1 MMPVRGR
8 TCARGCARGFS
19 LVEFM
24 VAITLALVVTIAVLS
39 VFLGSRSSFLSTS
52 GTGALADNGRFAL
65 SFLQAAVR
73 SAGYMACNTTQRQLS
88 MLNVAGNLPYALTQP
103 LGGFEAGGTGGA
115 GSFVLAPPP
124 VTADSAAGDWTG
136 GLDPQ
141 LVNLVV
147 QNSDVLVVSSTLP
160 YSQASYVTA
169 ISDGASNFTVNQA
182 GSLQNNQIAVISDCA
197 KSVAFQITGVT
208 PSGVNAIISHTMVG
222 APGNTASA
230 LPVSFPVGAEVAPID
245 TTVYFIGKGA
255 DGDGA
260 LFAYDMYGGTLT
272 TTGGFTATPNELVPD
287 IEAMQVLYGLDTTGT
302 QTPSTYVTADK
313 VANFNLVMSVK
324 IAVLAA
330 SPPGAVPQGPPR
342 TFTLLGNVVTAPADT
357 RARQVF
363 EITVS
368 LRDMET

>member
-1 MMPVRGR
+1 MKR
-8 TCARGCARGFS
+8 ARDCDCARGFS

-24 VAITLALVVTIAVLS
+24 IAITLALIVTVAVLS

-73 SAGYMACNTTQRQLS
+73 SAGYMACNTTQRQVS
-88 MLNVAGNLPYALTQP
+88 MLNVPGSLPYTFTQP
-103 LGGFEAGGTGGA
+103 LVGFEASGTGGA
-115 GSFVLAPPP
+115 GAFNLAPPP
-124 VTADSAAGDWTG
+124 VAPDASAADWAG
-136 GLDPQ
+136 GLDPN

-147 QNSDVLVVSSTLP
+147 QNSDVLAVSSTLP

-169 ISDGASNFTVNQA
+169 ISDGASSFTVNQP

-197 KSVAFQITGVT
+197 KSVAFQITGVA
-208 PSGVNAIISHTMVG
+208 PSGTNAIISHNMAG
-222 APGNTASA
+222 APGNNASA
-230 LPVSFPVGAEVAPID
+230 LPVSFAVGSEVAPID
-245 TTVYFIGKGA
+245 TTVYFIGQGA

-260 LFAYDMYGGTLT
+260 LFAYDLYGGTLA
-272 TTGGFTATPNELVPD
+272 TTGGFTAAPNELVPD
-287 IEAMQVLYGLDTTGT
+287 IEAMQVLYGLDTGGT
-302 QTPSTYVTADK
+302 QVPSTYVTADQ
-313 VANFNLVMSVK
+313 VTNFNLVMSVK

-330 SPPGAVPQGPPR
+330 SGPGAVPMGPAR
-342 TFTLLGNVVTAPADT
+342 TFNLLGNVVTAPADT

>member
-1 MMPVRGR
+1 MTRVRR
-8 TCARGCARGFS
+8 CARGRVRGFS
-19 LVEFM
+19 LIEFM
-24 VAITLALVVTIAVLS
+24 IAITLALVVTIAVLS
-39 VFLGSRSSFLSTS
+39 VFLGSRSSFMSTS
-52 GTGALADNGRFAL
+52 GTGAISDNGRFAL

-73 SAGYMACNTTQRQLS
+73 GAGYMACNTTQRQVS
-88 MLNVAGNLPYALTQP
+88 MLNSPGNLPYGFTQP
-103 LGGFEAGGTGGA
+103 LTGFEANGTGGA
-115 GSFVLAPPP
+115 GAFNVAPPP
-124 VTADSAAGDWTG
+124 VAPDSAAGDWVA
-136 GLDPQ
+136 GLDPN

-147 QNSDVLVVSSTLP
+147 KNNDVLVVTSTLP

-169 ISDGASNFTVNQA
+169 ISDGATNFTVNQA
-182 GSLQNNQIAVISDCA
+182 GSLQSNQIAVISDCA
-197 KSVAFQITGVT
+197 KSVAFQITNVT
-208 PSGVNAIISHTMVG
+208 PSGPNAIVYHTMAG
-222 APGNTASA
+222 APGNTAAA

-245 TTVYFIGKGA
+245 TTVFFIGKGA

-260 LFAYDMYGGTLT
+260 LFEYDLYGGTLA

-302 QTPSTYVTADK
+302 QVPSTYVTADQ

-330 SPPGAVPQGPPR
+330 SAPGAVPKGPAR
-342 TFTLLGNVVTAPADT
+342 TFNLLGNTVTAPSDT

>member
-1 MMPVRGR
+1 MKR
-8 TCARGCARGFS
+8 ARGCTRGFS

-24 VAITLALVVTIAVLS
+24 IAITLALIVTVAVLS
-39 VFLGSRSSFLSTS
+39 VFLGSRSSFMSTS
-52 GTGALADNGRFAL
+52 GTGAVADNGRFAL

-88 MLNVAGNLPYALTQP
+88 MLNGVGTLPYAFTQSM
-103 LGGFEAGGTGGA
+103 GGFEANATGGA
-115 GSFVLAPPP
+115 GAFNLTAPPVAP
-124 VTADSAAGDWTG
+124 DTSAGDWAG
-136 GLDPQ
+136 GLDPH
-141 LVNLVV
+141 LANLVIK
-147 QNSDVLVVSSTLP
+147 NSDVLVVSSTLP
-160 YSQASYVTA
+160 YSQTSYVTA
-169 ISDGASNFTVNQA
+169 ISDGASNFTVNQQ

-197 KSVAFQITGVT
+197 KSVAFQITGFT
-208 PSGVNAIISHTMVG
+208 PSGTNAVISHTMAG
-222 APGNTASA
+222 APGNNASA

-245 TTVYFIGKGA
+245 TTVYFIGQGA
-255 DGDGA
+255 DGDAA
-260 LFAYDMYGGTLT
+260 LFEYDLYGGSLT

-302 QTPSTYVTADK
+302 QVPSTYVTADQ

-330 SPPGAVPQGPPR
+330 SAPGAVPPGPAR
-342 TFTLLGNVVTAPADT
+342 TFNLLGNIVTAPADT